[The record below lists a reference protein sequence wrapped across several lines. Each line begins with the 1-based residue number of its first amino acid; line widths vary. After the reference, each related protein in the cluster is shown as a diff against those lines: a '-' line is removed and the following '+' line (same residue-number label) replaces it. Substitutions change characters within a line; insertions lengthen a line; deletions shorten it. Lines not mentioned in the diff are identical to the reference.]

1 VSCNRSAPSQEPARL
16 PGRGS

>member
-1 VSCNRSAPSQEPARL
+1 VSCNCSAPSQEPARL